1 MPMVKERS
9 RLTACPCD
17 SIPTIDSSSA
27 SNQEPVVVPRRDVM
41 SVEKRSA
48 LMARIR
54 GRDTGPERMMREI
67 LKRLGVAYIEHDR
80 TLPGRPDFVLT
91 EHRIVVLVDGDFW
104 HGWRFED
111 WKHKLSP
118 RWRDKIA
125 SNIRRDRRN
134 RIALRAAGW
143 IVVRVWEHQI
153 ERSGGQVRR
162 RLRAN
167 LMRASLTR
175 DLAESAGAATSGT

>member
-1 MPMVKERS
+1 MVRERS
-9 RLTACPCD
+9 RLAAGPGD
-17 SIPTIDSSSA
+17 SIATIDSSSA
-27 SNQEPVVVPRRDVM
+27 NDQEPVAAPRRDVM

-48 LMARIR
+48 LMARIQ
-54 GRDTGPERMMREI
+54 GRDTGPERTMREI
-67 LKRLGVAYIEHDR
+67 LQRLGVAYREHDR

-104 HGWRFED
+104 HGWRFEK

-118 RWRDKIA
+118 RWRHKIA

-134 RIALRAAGW
+134 RVALRAAGW

-153 ERSGGQVRR
+153 ERSGRQVRR

-167 LMRASLTR
+167 LRRATLTC
-175 DLAESAGAATSGT
+175 DLAESAGAATSRA